1 MFYGGT
7 GAMGEHWSMEDNLG
21 KKKEEL
27 ELDMPGEPLSHT
39 MNSETEVR
47 SYYDNMK
54 EEVFGCENGNSG
66 SFLLPVRKKRYEY
79 GQVGES

>member
-1 MFYGGT
+1 
-7 GAMGEHWSMEDNLG
+7 MEDNLG

-54 EEVFGCENGNSG
+54 EEV
-66 SFLLPVRKKRYEY
+66 LAVRMATQ
-79 GQVGES
+79 GLSSCL